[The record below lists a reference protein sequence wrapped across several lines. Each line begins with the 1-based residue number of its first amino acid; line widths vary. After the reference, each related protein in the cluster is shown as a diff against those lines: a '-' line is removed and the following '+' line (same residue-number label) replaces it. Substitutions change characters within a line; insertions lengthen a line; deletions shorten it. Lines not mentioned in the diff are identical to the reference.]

1 MARERRQGTRISAVA
16 EVPIAGTGGIDRHER
31 AQACRGGAI
40 PDDGFGDR

>member
-1 MARERRQGTRISAVA
+1 MAGERRLGTWISAVA

-31 AQACRGGAI
+31 AESCRGGAI